1 MTVEKHDDG
10 TLLSTA
16 YMPPIGYMAVMA
28 RNRVIHIEQQET
40 FPKQTLR
47 NRCLICTANGV
58 MPLTVPVVRPNG
70 NHTVTRDI
78 AIDYKQNWNTVH
90 WRTLVSAYSSSPYFL
105 YYKDGIEAILMRH
118 YDRLIELNRDLLDY
132 FVAKLKLD
140 NIIDHTEGYARK
152 EHVANDLREVFPIK
166 KECRLFSF
174 TPYYQVFEY
183 KQEFHPNLSILD
195 LLFNLGPEAPQYLTS
210 LKEVNAGTQA

>member
-140 NIIDHTEGYARK
+140 NIIDHTEDYARK
-152 EHVANDLREVFPIK
+152 EHVANDLREVFSPK
-166 KECRLFSF
+166 DTVETDSF
-174 TPYYQVFEY
+174 PTYYQVFST
-183 KQEFHPNLSILD
+183 KFPFAPDLSVLD
-195 LLFNLGPEAPQYLTS
+195 LIFNEGPEALSYLSTI
-210 LKEVNAGTQA
+210 K